1 MKYFIVKDA
10 TVWDFKIWQ
19 LATSMGD
26 CVNKVFSLENVWPFC
41 QAKNNKVTVL
51 LRWPLNKSST
61 G

>member
-26 CVNKVFSLENVWPFC
+26 CVNKVFSLENV
-41 QAKNNKVTVL
+41 
-51 LRWPLNKSST
+51 
-61 G
+61 